1 MAIKTRVEKR
11 GEQYYLYRLTP
22 YWDPEK
28 KQGRQKKEYLGPCD
42 ADGNLVEARRRT
54 LPPAPAERPY
64 RSAIVGPYD
73 FLFRLSERIGL
84 RERLSETF
92 GKENAVQILSMAI
105 LRITDPD
112 SLRTVRDTIET
123 TSLQLQIGEGSYSSQ
138 RLSELLDAIG
148 ENDSGRGL
156 FYESCLAD
164 DDTTVFDTS
173 VLQSS
178 SKLMDMLENGRK
190 THKTG
195 LPQVNLGLVH
205 SLRTGLPVM
214 MKLFPGSIS
223 DVSTVK
229 GLVATLRSMGS
240 KHVTLVMDRGFYS
253 ESNIAFL
260 ESQDACDYLVP
271 LRGGTNLY
279 KDCITAAKDDLEN
292 PVCMFSFHGR
302 TESYSDRRIEWPY
315 ETSARRADGT
325 SVSEL
330 RVLVFLNTEREKEER
345 DTFVSRMEEAERLAS
360 ETVWK
365 GETVAVSDI
374 FRGKLEGMETLF
386 DFSEGEKGKVLLKR
400 KRNAMTF
407 AMRNFGKV
415 VFLTNMEQ
423 SPKEILELYRSRD
436 EDEKEFES
444 LKDDMEG
451 GIQYVHGI
459 NAAKGLLFVQFIGLS
474 LRMFMRRMMDD
485 TMKGLGIPMILK
497 RLRSLTAT
505 ELRTGW
511 MINEVPKKC
520 RDIYEHFGLEVP
532 TEETLVRR

>member
-1 MAIKTRVEKR
+1 MVTKTRVERR
-11 GEQYYLYRLTP
+11 GGQYYLYRLTP

-28 KQGRQKKEYLGPCD
+28 KQGRQKKEYIGPCD
-42 ADGNLVEARRRT
+42 AEGNIIEARRRT
-54 LPPAPAERPY
+54 LPPAPVERPY
-64 RSAIVGPYD
+64 RSVIVGPYD
-73 FLFRLSERIGL
+73 LLFRLSERIGL
-84 RERLSETF
+84 LERLSETF
-92 GKENAVQILSMAI
+92 GKADAIQILSMAI

-112 SLRTVRDTIET
+112 SLRTVKDTIDT

-148 ENDSGRGL
+148 DNDSGRAL
-156 FYESCLAD
+156 FYESCIVD
-164 DDTTVFDTS
+164 DDTAVFDTS

-240 KHVTLVMDRGFYS
+240 KHISLVMDRGFYS
-253 ESNIAFL
+253 ESNIVFL

-279 KDCITAAKDDLEN
+279 KECITAAKDDLEN

-315 ETSARRADGT
+315 ETPALNADGT
-325 SVSEL
+325 QIRDL

-360 ETVWK
+360 ETDWK
-365 GETVAVSDI
+365 GESAAVSDI
-374 FRGKLEGMETLF
+374 FRGRLEGMEALF
-386 DFSEGEKGKVLLKR
+386 DISSGEDGKVLLSR

-423 SPKEILELYRSRD
+423 SPREILEVYRSRD

-474 LRMFMRRMMDD
+474 LRMYMRRSMDD
-485 TMKGLGIPMILK
+485 AMRDLGIPMILK
-497 RLRSLTAT
+497 RLRGLTAT

-511 MINEVPKKC
+511 MMNEVPKKC
-520 RDIYEHFGLEVP
+520 RDIYEHFGLDIPSEG
-532 TEETLVRR
+532 TLVRG